1 MCDTDRSLDLTGI
14 GKLAK
19 SIPASSWNKAVKTA
33 CDTFEQI
40 IAPITSTT
48 KGLGRLIE
56 AKFDGMID
64 VQKDLVA
71 DTMRRA
77 KEKLEKCGG
86 NVTGRPK
93 ASILMRAIETVSN
106 ETDENVRDL
115 WANLIANEIQK
126 GSVHPEFPRI
136 LERLSPEDAL
146 TLVEIAKPTEAK
158 ALTNSL
164 SNALRAVIY
173 GMTIKTA
180 FVSISGAEMVDAAEL
195 GEGADFH
202 KTHLSNLNLI
212 FYDSGQWRLTAVG
225 KAFLHAVAD
234 PSYDS
239 TAKAEQNHPCDPQ
252 ALCD

>member
-1 MCDTDRSLDLTGI
+1 MSDTDKSLDLTGI

-19 SIPASSWNKAVKTA
+19 AIPATSWNNAVKTA
-33 CDTFEQI
+33 CDTFVQI
-40 IAPITSTT
+40 IAPITATT
-48 KGLGRLIE
+48 QGLGRLIE

-64 VQKDLVA
+64 VQKVLVA

-77 KEKLEKCGG
+77 KEKIEKS
-86 NVTGRPK
+86 NHEASGRPK
-93 ASILMRAIETVSN
+93 ASILVRAIETVSN

-115 WANLIANEIQK
+115 WANLIANEIQR

-146 TLVEIAKPTEAK
+146 TLVEIAKPTEAQ
-158 ALTNSL
+158 ALTSNL
-164 SNALRAVIY
+164 TNALRAIIY
-173 GMTIKTA
+173 GMSIKTPV
-180 FVSISGAEMVDAAEL
+180 VSFSSADMIDAAEV

-202 KTHLSNLNLI
+202 KTHLSNLNLV
-212 FYDSGQWRLTAVG
+212 FYDSGRWRLTAVG

-239 TAKAEQNHPCDPQ
+239 SNAEQSDP
-252 ALCD
+252 ANP